1 MSEPCVNTSRQIDLL
16 CVDLGLMRISDDQ
29 AAYLG
34 NLLAQAARYI
44 ETKGITLDPAS
55 DEDNGLIAR
64 VAAWM
69 YRSRATTA
77 DTPLPSGLRSYL
89 HDKLLQQKMREVT
102 P

>member
-1 MSEPCVNTSRQIDLL
+1 MSEPCANTSQQLDLL

-69 YRSRATTA
+69 YRSRATIA
-77 DTPLPSGLRSYL
+77 DTPLPSGLKSYL

>member
-1 MSEPCVNTSRQIDLL
+1 MSEPCANTSQQLDLL

-34 NLLAQAARYI
+34 NLLAQATRYI
-44 ETKGITLDPAS
+44 ETKGVTLDPAS

-89 HDKLLQQKMREVT
+89 HDKLLQQKMRELT

>member
-1 MSEPCVNTSRQIDLL
+1 MSTSCDGASQQLDLL
-16 CVDLGLMRISDDQ
+16 CVDLGLMRVGDDQ

-44 ETKGITLDPAS
+44 ETKGIALDTAS
-55 DEDNGLIAR
+55 DEDNGLVAR

-77 DTPLPSGLRSYL
+77 DNPLPSGLRSYL
-89 HDKLLQQKMREVT
+89 HDKLLQQKMREVA

>member
-1 MSEPCVNTSRQIDLL
+1 MSTHCDGTSQQLDLL
-16 CVDLGLMRISDDQ
+16 CVDLGLMRVSDDQ

-44 ETKGITLDPAS
+44 ETKGIALDTAS
-55 DEDNGLIAR
+55 DEDNGLVAR

-69 YRSRATTA
+69 YRSRATTGDNPMPA
-77 DTPLPSGLRSYL
+77 GLRSYL

-102 P
+102 T